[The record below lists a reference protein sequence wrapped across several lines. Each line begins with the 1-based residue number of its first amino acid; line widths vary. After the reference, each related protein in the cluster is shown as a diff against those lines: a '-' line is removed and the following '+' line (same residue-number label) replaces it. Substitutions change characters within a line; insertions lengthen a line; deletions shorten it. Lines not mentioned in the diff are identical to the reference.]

1 MCALA
6 NWHLCGACFSVT
18 DGNSQPDPKGA
29 QLPFTKEYSSRRRL
43 AKDLRA
49 RGEMPL
55 CFHPKFIFLGAIS
68 GLFSAAYQAWAESH
82 NFIYF
87 YSCFMNIFFLSVM
100 RIDPALAQ
108 QDRVE
113 ALVQTPSS
121 HSHGITA
128 MVFFSGE
135 CRGSVT
141 PPTLCKSELH
151 RAQGMWKGPGLYCD
165 SSPSLYHDQY
175 SWILLLKEAFL
186 PSGGKW
192 RVQAKAI
199 QCHFF
204 ASNMYVAFLFAK
216 PCISVFGW
224 KHSVGMLNSRRQRMA
239 HLGGMHNP
247 SSRFSLCSSIL
258 EFWMQGGNER
268 SWKGKEG

>member
-1 MCALA
+1 
-6 NWHLCGACFSVT
+6 
-18 DGNSQPDPKGA
+18 
-29 QLPFTKEYSSRRRL
+29 
-43 AKDLRA
+43 
-49 RGEMPL
+49 
-55 CFHPKFIFLGAIS
+55 
-68 GLFSAAYQAWAESH
+68 
-82 NFIYF
+82 
-87 YSCFMNIFFLSVM
+87 MNIFFLSVM

-141 PPTLCKSELH
+141 PPTPCKSELH

-192 RVQAKAI
+192 RVQAKTI
-199 QCHFF
+199 QCHSF

-216 PCISVFGW
+216 PCILVFGW
-224 KHSVGMLNSRRQRMA
+224 KHSVGMLNSGRQRMA

-247 SSRFSLCSSIL
+247 SSSFSLCSSIL
-258 EFWMQGGNER
+258 EFWMQGGSER
-268 SWKGKEG
+268 SWKGKKGNRVWKWTETRGENLVGWGLPEILCLDRQMSLLRNVDENIMASIWWST